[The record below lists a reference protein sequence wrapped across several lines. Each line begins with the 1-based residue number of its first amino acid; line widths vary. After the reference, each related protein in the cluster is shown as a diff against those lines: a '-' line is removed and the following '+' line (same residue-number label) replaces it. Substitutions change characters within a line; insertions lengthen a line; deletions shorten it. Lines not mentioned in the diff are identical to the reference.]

1 MYFHGNYFAV
11 CFFFTI
17 FADECIFNPYKNTIM
32 KQFFKNV
39 AATIVGLF
47 GFGIIVTILGAICIA
62 GMVSGS
68 SKPSLA
74 DNSVMVLKLNGDITE
89 QDTDTDPLAL
99 ITNDAFNTTGL
110 NKILSA
116 VKKAKNV
123 DKIKGIYLETG
134 MLATDYATVQE
145 IRNALADFKKSGKW
159 IIAYGEDY
167 EQEAYYLASVADK
180 VYMNPEGSV
189 DWHGIASTPVFYK
202 DLAAKFGIKYT
213 VVKVGKFK
221 SYTETF
227 TEDKMSDANREQ
239 VTKYITGLWQNMLT
253 DISVSRGISKDS
265 LNAYADDGIMRFG
278 DPKKLKAR
286 KMVDGFC
293 YYDEI
298 RSAVKK
304 QLGIDED
311 EKIHQASI
319 ADVNEAVADD
329 KSGDNIAVYY
339 CEGNIVSFENPMNNG
354 AQILS
359 GTVIKDLD
367 KLAEDKNVKAVVLRI
382 NSPGG
387 SAYASEQIW
396 RAISQLDKKKPVV
409 VSMGGVA
416 ASGGYYISSAARYI
430 MAQPTT
436 ITGSI
441 GIFGAFPDF
450 SGLLTQKLG
459 IKYDEVK
466 TNKNSAYG
474 SAGKARPWSAEELNV
489 MQGYV
494 NRGYALFRQRVADG
508 RKMTTEQVEKIAQG
522 RVWLATDAKAI
533 KLVDGLGG
541 LDDAVKKAAELAKL
555 NDYHTTEYP
564 LPADMMTQLTE
575 RFNSK
580 QNTYIDEQLR
590 MTMGE
595 LYTPLMWLKNIQG
608 QEPVQAALPYIL
620 NIK

>member
-1 MYFHGNYFAV
+1 MYFQENCFAI

-17 FADECIFNPYKNTIM
+17 FAEECIHHLIKETIM

-47 GFGIIVTILGAICIA
+47 GFGIIMTILGVICIA
-62 GMVSGS
+62 GMASSS
-68 SKPSLA
+68 SKPSLS
-74 DNSVMVLKLNGDITE
+74 DNSVMVLKLNGEITE
-89 QDTDTDPLAL
+89 MDSGEDPLPLLSGDAL
-99 ITNDAFNTTGL
+99 STTSM
-110 NKILSA
+110 NKILQA
-116 VKKAKNV
+116 IKKAKNE
-123 DKIKGIYLETG
+123 DKIKGIYLETS
-134 MLATDYATVQE
+134 MLESDYATLQE

-167 EQEAYYLASVADK
+167 EQGAYYLASVADK
-180 VYMNPEGSV
+180 VYINPEGGI
-189 DWHGIASTPVFYK
+189 DWHGISSTPVFYK
-202 DLAAKFGIKYT
+202 DLAAKFGVKYT

-239 VTKYITGLWQNMLT
+239 VTRYIGGIWQNMLT
-253 DISVSRGISKDS
+253 DVASSRSISKDS
-265 LNAYADDGIMRFG
+265 LNAYADDSIMRFSA
-278 DPKKLKAR
+278 PQKLKAR

-298 RSAVKK
+298 KDVVRK
-304 QLGIDED
+304 QLGLSEGQ
-311 EKIHQASI
+311 KISQASI
-319 ADVNEAVADD
+319 EDVNGAVADKKD
-329 KSGDNIAVYY
+329 GENIAVYY
-339 CEGNIVSFENPMNNG
+339 CEGDIVHMETPMN
-354 AQILS
+354 S
-359 GTVIKDLD
+359 GECIVGSTVIKDLD
-367 KLAEDKNVKAVVLRI
+367 KLAEDKDVKAVVLRI
-382 NSPGG
+382 NSHGG

-396 RAISQLDKKKPVV
+396 RAISQLNKKKPVV

-466 TNKNSAYG
+466 TNKNSAYS
-474 SAGKARPWSAEELNV
+474 SAGKSRPWSEEELNV
-489 MQGYV
+489 MQGFV
-494 NRGYALFRQRVADG
+494 NRGYATFRKRVADG

-522 RVWLATDAKAI
+522 RVWLATDAKNI

-555 NDYHTTEYP
+555 SDYHTTEYP
-564 LPADMMTQLTE
+564 LPASMMTQLAE
-575 RFNSK
+575 MFNDK
-580 QNTYIDEQLR
+580 QSTYLDDQLR
-590 MTMGE
+590 TTMGE
-595 LYTPLMWLKNIQG
+595 LYTPLMWLKSIQAE
-608 QEPVQAALPYIL
+608 EPVQAALPYIL
-620 NIK
+620 NIN